1 MTILAITDALTKLK
15 IDPSW
20 AEPLVEVFHRYEIN
34 TPARQAAFIGQCAHE
49 SAGFKTLEENLN
61 YSAEALMKTWPSRFP
76 TMEVAQQYARNP
88 EKIANRVYGGRMGN
102 GTEETGDGW
111 LYHGRGL
118 IQLTG
123 KDNYML
129 ASDAL
134 REDFIHSPDL
144 VLAPRWAA
152 LTAGWYW
159 NKRQLN
165 KEADAKDYTSMTKK
179 INGGTIGLDD
189 RIAHIKHAQEVLTA

>member
-1 MTILAITDALTKLK
+1 MSLANTLAKLK
-15 IDPSW
+15 ISIDW
-20 AEPLVEVFHRYEIN
+20 VEPLQEVFHRYEIN
-34 TPARQAAFIGQCAHE
+34 TPERQAAFIGQCAHE
-49 SAGFKTLEENLN
+49 SMNFTKLEENLN

-88 EKIANRVYGGRMGN
+88 EKIANKVYGGRMGN

-123 KDNYML
+123 KDNYTL
-129 ASDAL
+129 AGDAL
-134 REDFIHSPDL
+134 NMDFLHSPDYVL
-144 VLAPRWAA
+144 VPKYAA

-165 KEADAKDYTSMTKK
+165 KEADAKDYTGMTKK

-189 RIAHIKHAQEVLTA
+189 RIAHIKHAQEVMTA